1 VVPASYFAD
10 DFSFEKVG
18 KPKMQYSGNQ
28 ANLETDA
35 FECFFQIV
43 APENVKWKPG
53 ITGTKENYRIRIYT
67 NVTSS
72 NLIGTLAYDS
82 ADEAKQKDLGYCQQ
96 NQWFR
101 IVVFPLSGDGADKN
115 NIDFTISYYQEW
127 TDQYIHLYIN
137 GEYDRIRWPGSGT
150 NPKIITIAHVEQQV
164 TSEID
169 E

>member
-1 VVPASYFAD
+1 
-10 DFSFEKVG
+10 
-18 KPKMQYSGNQ
+18 
-28 ANLETDA
+28 
-35 FECFFQIV
+35 V
-43 APENVKWKPG
+43 APEYVKWKPG
-53 ITGTKENYRIRIYT
+53 IVGSEANYQIQIYE

-72 NLIGTLAYDS
+72 NLSGGKLAYDS
-82 ADEAKQKDLGYCQQ
+82 ADEAKQTDLGCCQP
-96 NQWFR
+96 NQWYR
-101 IVVFPLSGDGADKN
+101 ILVFPLNGKGAGEN
-115 NIDFTISYYQEW
+115 HIDFTISYYQEW

>member
-1 VVPASYFAD
+1 MYYNA
-10 DFSFEKVG
+10 
-18 KPKMQYSGNQ
+18 N
-28 ANLETDA
+28 NLEEGA

-43 APENVKWKPG
+43 APTDVKWKPG
-53 ITGTKENYRIRIYT
+53 ITGTKKNYQIRIYKG
-67 NVTSS
+67 VTSS
-72 NLIGTLAYDS
+72 NLTGEIAYDS
-82 ADEAKQKDLGYCQQ
+82 ALNDLQTDLRCCKQ
-96 NQWFR
+96 NEWFR
-101 IVVFPLSGDGADKN
+101 IVVFPLSGDGAGKN

-150 NPKIITIAHVEQQV
+150 NPKIITIADVKQQV